1 MPTMDLKGFTALLV
15 VTLVGL
21 ALSYRKELMAG
32 CRTLRSSLDDRV
44 HETLTKPAPGDDK
57 QLEVDRLKPAHVT
70 LAELMAVTPSSFSL
84 SFEEQVRIAD
94 VVPQMDHYREHFGTL
109 KSRVTELEEEAK
121 WQGLPIEV
129 LIREAYDQLC
139 EEGIIE

>member
-32 CRTLRSSLDDRV
+32 CRTLRTSLDDRV
-44 HETLTKPAPGDDK
+44 LETLMEPDPCDDR
-57 QLEVDRLKPAHVT
+57 QLEADRLKPAHVT

-109 KSRVTELEEEAK
+109 KSRVAELEEEAK
-121 WQGLPIEV
+121 WQGLPVEV